1 MDLHTGMLIE
11 PWNGQAQAA
20 CAAEGTRQ
28 VLECL
33 LAGLAAAAAA
43 AAVAAA
49 AAAVAAAAAHL
60 HCHPQTLQ
68 YHILLK
74 KNCYCQS
81 RREERSSD
89 LIPEAEVRPSIFL
102 TKIHC
107 PRANSKYEQASHTL
121 KLCDCHPFK

>member
-1 MDLHTGMLIE
+1 M
-11 PWNGQAQAA
+11 
-20 CAAEGTRQ
+20 
-28 VLECL
+28 LECL

-43 AAVAAA
+43 AAVAV
-49 AAAVAAAAAHL
+49 AVAAHL

-74 KNCYCQS
+74 KICYCQS
-81 RREERSSD
+81 RREERSND

-102 TKIHC
+102 SKIHC
-107 PRANSKYEQASHTL
+107 PRANSRYEQASDTL

>member
-1 MDLHTGMLIE
+1 
-11 PWNGQAQAA
+11 
-20 CAAEGTRQ
+20 

-43 AAVAAA
+43 AA
-49 AAAVAAAAAHL
+49 AVAVAVAAHL

-74 KNCYCQS
+74 KICYCQS
-81 RREERSSD
+81 RREERSND

-102 TKIHC
+102 SKIHC
-107 PRANSKYEQASHTL
+107 PRANSRYEQASDTL